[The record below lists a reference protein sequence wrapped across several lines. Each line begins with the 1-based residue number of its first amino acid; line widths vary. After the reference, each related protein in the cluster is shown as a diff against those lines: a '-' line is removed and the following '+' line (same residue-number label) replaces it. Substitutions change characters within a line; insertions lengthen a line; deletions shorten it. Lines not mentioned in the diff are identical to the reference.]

1 MPTLKPFLVQF
12 ALDSAQ
18 QDHPSDATAPHLEFD
33 RELQRNRLLVGDRM
47 IDICDAGSMVEGRE
61 LLTMTKGSTMTQ
73 VPGERPGTY
82 KLDDDSE

>member
-12 ALDSAQ
+12 AVDSAQ
-18 QDHPSDATAPHLEFD
+18 EDDLGEATAPHLEYD
-33 RELQRNRLLVGDRM
+33 QELQRNRVLIGDQM
-47 IDICDAGSMVEGRE
+47 IDIAEAGSMLEGRE

-73 VPGERPGTY
+73 VPGERPGSY